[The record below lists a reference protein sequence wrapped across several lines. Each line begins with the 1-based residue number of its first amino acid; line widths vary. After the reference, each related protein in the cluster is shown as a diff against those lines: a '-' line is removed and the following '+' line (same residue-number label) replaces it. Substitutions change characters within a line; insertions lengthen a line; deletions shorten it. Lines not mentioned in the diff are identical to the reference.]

1 MTVDSPV
8 MVITG
13 ASDGIGA
20 AVARAAVADGW
31 RVVLGARRRPL
42 LDALAAELGGADVAM
57 PVTCDV
63 TEWDQVQAMADE
75 ALAGFGR
82 IDAVVANAGFG
93 AKRGFLGESPEFWRS
108 MVLTNVYGAAITLRA
123 CIPAL
128 TESRGHAVLM
138 GSISGRQ
145 VGAGSLYSCTKW
157 AVTAMAEAA
166 RKDLH
171 GTGVRVTLVAPGIV
185 DTAFYDDPPGGE
197 PLEVD
202 DVARAVMYAL
212 SQPPHVAIN
221 EIYMRPTEQ
230 DF

>member
-1 MTVDSPV
+1 MPARV

-13 ASDGIGA
+13 ASEGIGA
-20 AVARAAVADGW
+20 ATARRAAADGW
-31 RVVLGARRRPL
+31 RVVLAARRRPL
-42 LDALAAELGGADVAM
+42 LDALAAELGGPDVAL

-63 TEWDQVQAMADE
+63 TEWDEVSAMAGE
-75 ALAGFGR
+75 AMEVFGR

-93 AKRGFLGESPEFWRS
+93 ARRGFLAESPEFWKS

-128 TESRGHAVLM
+128 TESKGHAVLM

-145 VGAGSLYSCTKW
+145 VGTGSLYSCTKW

-166 RKDLH
+166 RRELLD
-171 GTGVRVTLVAPGIV
+171 TGVRVTLIAPGVV
-185 DTAFYDDPPGGE
+185 DTAFYDDPPGGS
-197 PLEVD
+197 PLVVD

-212 SQPPHVAIN
+212 TQPAHVAIN
-221 EIYMRPTEQ
+221 EIYMRPAEQ
-230 DF
+230 EF

>member
-1 MTVDSPV
+1 MTVASPV

-20 AVARAAVADGW
+20 AVARAAVDDGW
-31 RVVLGARRRPL
+31 RVVLAARRRAL
-42 LDALAAELGGADVAM
+42 LDALAEELGGPGVAI

-63 TEWDQVQAMADE
+63 TEWDQVQAMAHG
-75 ALAGFGR
+75 ALAAFGR

-93 AKRGFLGESPEFWRS
+93 AKRGFLAESPGFWRS

-128 TESRGHAVLM
+128 TESRGHVVLM

-145 VGAGSLYSCTKW
+145 VGSGSLYSCTKW

-202 DVARAVMYAL
+202 DVARTVMYAL
-212 SQPPHVAIN
+212 SQPPHVGIN

-230 DF
+230 EF

>member
-1 MTVDSPV
+1 

-20 AVARAAVADGW
+20 AVARSAVADGW
-31 RVVLGARRRPL
+31 RVVIAARRRAL
-42 LDALAAELGGADVAM
+42 LDSLADELGGPEVAI

-63 TEWDQVQAMADE
+63 TEWDQVEAMAAAATD
-75 ALAGFGR
+75 AFGR

-93 AKRGFLGESPEFWRS
+93 AKRGFLGETPDFWRS

-128 TESRGHAVLM
+128 MESRGHAVLM

-145 VGAGSLYSCTKW
+145 VGTGSLYSSTKW

-171 GTGVRVTLVAPGIV
+171 GTGVRVTLIGPGIV
-185 DTAFYDDPPGGE
+185 DTAFYDDPVGGA
-197 PLEVD
+197 PLVVD
-202 DVARAVMYAL
+202 DVARAVMFAV
-212 SQPPHVAIN
+212 SQPPHVSIN
-221 EIYMRPTEQ
+221 EIFMRPTEQ
-230 DF
+230 EF

>member
-1 MTVDSPV
+1 

-20 AVARAAVADGW
+20 GVARSAVADGW
-31 RVVLGARRRPL
+31 RVVIAARRRPL
-42 LDALAAELGGADVAM
+42 LDELSTELGGPGVAL

-63 TEWDQVQAMADE
+63 TEWDQVQGMAG
-75 ALAGFGR
+75 AATQAFGR

-93 AKRGFLGESPEFWRS
+93 ATRGFLNETPDFWRS

-128 TESRGHAVLM
+128 SESRGHAVLM

-145 VGAGSLYSCTKW
+145 VGAGSLYSSTKW

-171 GTGVRVTLVAPGIV
+171 GTGVRVTLIAPGIV
-185 DTAFYDDPPGGE
+185 DTSFYDNPVGGA
-197 PLEVD
+197 PLVVD
-202 DVARAVMYAL
+202 DVARAVMFAV
-212 SQPPHVAIN
+212 SQPPHVSIN
-221 EIYMRPTEQ
+221 EIFMRPTEQ
-230 DF
+230 EF

>member
-1 MTVDSPV
+1 MTMPQRV

-20 AVARAAVADGW
+20 ATARRAVADGW
-31 RVVLGARRRPL
+31 RVVLAARRRPM
-42 LDALAAELGGADVAM
+42 LDALAHDLGGPGVAL

-63 TEWDQVQAMADE
+63 TEWDQVS
-75 ALAGFGR
+75 ALADAATGAFGR

-93 AKRGFLGESPEFWRS
+93 ATRGFLAESPEFWKS

-128 TESRGHAVLM
+128 AESKGHAVLM

-145 VGAGSLYSCTKW
+145 VGTGSLYSCTKW

-166 RKDLH
+166 RKELL
-171 GTGVRVTLVAPGIV
+171 GTGVRVTLIAPGVV
-185 DTAFYDDPPGGE
+185 DTAFYDEPPGGD
-197 PLEVD
+197 PLLVD
-202 DVARAVMYAL
+202 DVAGAVMYAI
-212 SQPPHVAIN
+212 SQPPHVGIN
-221 EIYMRPTEQ
+221 EIYMRPTGQ